1 MASERRRLPMM
12 MARGWL
18 LILSTA
24 LLCGCGGGAAR
35 ITGVVTYEGQ
45 PVGDGAISFL
55 PADGKGPTAG
65 GPIVAGRYTVEELTP
80 GPKLVKIEAV
90 KQVPFARSSEEMA
103 KKAAANQLFG
113 DGSGIIDPA
122 DVIPP
127 NAEGNNAVVEIK
139 PGKQTHDFHL
149 TKPTGKRDR

>member
-1 MASERRRLPMM
+1 MLRSWI
-12 MARGWL
+12 ARGWL
-18 LILSTA
+18 LIFSIA
-24 LLCGCGGGAAR
+24 LLSGCSGGAAR
-35 ITGVVTYEGQ
+35 VTGEVTYEGQ

-65 GPIVAGRYTVEELTP
+65 GPIVAGQYTVEELTP

-90 KQVPFARSSEEMA
+90 KKVPFARSSEDMA
-103 KKAAANQLFG
+103 KRAAANKLVG

-127 NAEGNNAVVEIK
+127 NAEGNNVTVEIK
-139 PGKQTHDFHL
+139 PGKQTHHFHL
-149 TKPTGKRDR
+149 KKPAGKKDR

>member
-1 MASERRRLPMM
+1 

-18 LILSTA
+18 LALTLA
-24 LLCGCGGGAAR
+24 LLPGCGGGAAR
-35 ITGVVTYEGQ
+35 VAGEVTYEGR

-55 PADGKGPTAG
+55 PADGKGPAAG
-65 GPIVAGRYTVEELTP
+65 GPIVGGQYTVEDLTP

-90 KQVPFARSSEEMA
+90 KKVPFARSSEEMA
-103 KKAAANQLFG
+103 KRAAVNKLFG

-127 NAEGNNAVVEIK
+127 NAEGNNATVEIK
-139 PGKQTHDFHL
+139 PGKQTRDFHL
-149 TKPTGKRDR
+149 KKPANKRDR